1 MAETMK
7 AWVLDDA
14 HQPLRLEER
23 PVPTAGPGQV
33 VIKVKASGLC
43 HSDVG
48 YMEGVIPFMTDLP
61 VVLGHEVAGVVTELG
76 EGVSGYAVGDAVV
89 GAVSGD
95 DAPGVTR
102 DGAYAEYTIL
112 TADKLVKLPEGIDM
126 AQAAAATDA
135 GATSHAGV
143 VVYGKVKEGDKVLI
157 IGLGGLGMTGA
168 RIAVLKGAEVVG
180 VEPREDIWD
189 AAKELGVKEVY
200 KDASELEGQDFDVAV
215 DFAGFGTTTQAAI
228 KAVKYNG
235 RVSLIG
241 LGRTQFEFNS
251 YDLISRAITLQG
263 ATPRGRV
270 EDLQEVID
278 WVGAGDLKI
287 TTTNTTFDK
296 IPEGLQQLA
305 EGKVQ
310 GRLVAIFED

>member
-1 MAETMK
+1 MANTMK

-14 HQPLRLEER
+14 HKPLRLDEV
-23 PVPTAGPGQV
+23 PVPTAAPGKV

-48 YMEGVIPFMTDLP
+48 YMEGVIPFEVEP
-61 VVLGHEVAGVVTELG
+61 PIILGHEVAGVISEIG
-76 EGVSGYAVGDAVV
+76 EGVTGFELGDAVV
-89 GAVSGD
+89 GAITGS
-95 DAPGVTR
+95 DAPGVTH
-102 DGAYAEYTIL
+102 DGAYAEYTVL
-112 TADKLVKLPEGIDM
+112 TAAQLVKLPAGIDL

-143 VVYGKVKEGDKVLI
+143 VVYGQVGQGDKVLI

-168 RIAVLKGAEVVG
+168 RIAVLRGAEVYG
-180 VEPREDIWD
+180 VEPREDMWE
-189 AAKELGVKEVY
+189 AAKALGVKEVY

-215 DFAGFGTTTQAAI
+215 DFAGFGTTTQAAM

-235 RVSLIG
+235 RVSQIG

-263 ATPRGRV
+263 ATPRGNV

-278 WVGAGDLKI
+278 WIAAGDLKI
-287 TTTNTTFDK
+287 QATNTTFDK

-310 GRLVAIFED
+310 GRLVAVFED